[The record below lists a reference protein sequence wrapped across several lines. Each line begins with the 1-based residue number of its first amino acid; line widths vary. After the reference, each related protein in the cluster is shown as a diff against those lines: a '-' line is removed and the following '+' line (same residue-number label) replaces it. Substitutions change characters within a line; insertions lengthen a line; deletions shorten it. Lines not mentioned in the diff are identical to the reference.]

1 MAKKPGPEQRFRRMV
16 ALRRD
21 LHRYPELSENER
33 ETAKRIAVDL
43 DALGVSYSMGVG
55 GHGIVAEIP
64 GTDGGPLIA
73 LRADTDA
80 LPIHEETGLAFA
92 SAVDGVMHACGHD
105 GHTAMLVGAAELLLA
120 APAPGTTRLLFQPA
134 EERGPGASAL
144 VDAGVLE
151 GVSSIFAGHLDRHY
165 PPGTLAIS
173 DGAVNAAS
181 DTFKLL
187 IRGEQGHGARPHEA
201 VDAVV
206 VGSLLVTALQTIVS
220 REVDPAHPSVISVGR
235 FDAGTAS
242 NVIAGVAHLEGTI
255 RSQEEDVRDHLC
267 RSVERIATA
276 IGQLHDAEVLVEI
289 TRGNPP
295 VINTPEMADIARRAA
310 ASLVEVDAVVPL
322 RTVNMGSED
331 FGRYLEHVPGCYIR
345 YGGQVPGLEGYPAH
359 SSRFDF
365 DERALTTGA
374 AWLAAVARTAGNEPT
389 MATR

>member
-1 MAKKPGPEQRFRRMV
+1 MGAVPGREQRFQRMV

-21 LHRYPELSENER
+21 LHRHPELSENER
-33 ETAKRIAVDL
+33 ETAKRIALDL
-43 DALGVSYSMGVG
+43 DALGVSYSMDVG

-64 GTDGGPLIA
+64 GNGGGPMIA

-80 LPIHEETGLAFA
+80 LPIHEETGLEFA
-92 SAVDGVMHACGHD
+92 SEIDGVMHACGHD

-144 VDAGVLE
+144 VDAGALE
-151 GVSSIFAGHLDRHY
+151 GVSAIFAGHLDRHY

-181 DTFKLL
+181 DTFTIV

-242 NVIAGVAHLEGTI
+242 NVIAGVAHLQGTI

-276 IGQLHDAEVLVEI
+276 IGQLHDAEVVVEI

-295 VINTPEMADIARRAA
+295 VINAPEMADLARRAA
-310 ASLVEVDAVVPL
+310 GSLAEVDAVVPL

-365 DERALTTGA
+365 DEKALETGA
-374 AWLAAVARTAGNEPT
+374 AWLAAVARTAGGELAREP
-389 MATR
+389 R